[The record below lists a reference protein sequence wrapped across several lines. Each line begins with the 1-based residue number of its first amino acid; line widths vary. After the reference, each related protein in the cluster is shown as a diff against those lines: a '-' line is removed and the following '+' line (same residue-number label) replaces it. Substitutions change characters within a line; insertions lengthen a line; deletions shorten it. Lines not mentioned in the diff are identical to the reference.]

1 MTSRASG
8 ADPPTTSLRATS
20 ALNGVKVYE
29 VASSKHNP
37 QFAADGKTN
46 KKPSRKQRK
55 DVNYQQRIELI
66 QDLDS
71 FPTCAHRGKVSE
83 DGQFLVVSGLHPP
96 MFKCFDLGN
105 LSCKFTRHLD
115 SEIVDFQL
123 LGEDYSKIA
132 FLCADRAIRFHAK
145 FGTYYDVRTPR
156 QGRDLAISRRT
167 ADLIVC
173 GSSKDVYR
181 SNLE

>member
-96 MFKCFDLGN
+96 MFKCFDLASHAIHDLGL
-105 LSCKFTRHLD
+105 LSKLQSGLFIRLTGQFFSQRWSLISQHL
-115 SEIVDFQL
+115 L
-123 LGEDYSKIA
+123 
-132 FLCADRAIRFHAK
+132 
-145 FGTYYDVRTPR
+145 
-156 QGRDLAISRRT
+156 
-167 ADLIVC
+167 
-173 GSSKDVYR
+173 
-181 SNLE
+181 